1 MIPKPHK
8 DQTKKENF
16 RSISL
21 MNIDA
26 KMLRERERER
36 ERERDLQ
43 RKTAKILRKYIRRNT
58 LLESSIIVYNLKY
71 KTTYLNPTVSI

>member
-1 MIPKPHK
+1 VIPKPHK

-26 KMLRERERER
+26 KMLRERER